1 MSLEN
6 NIKVG
11 ILVILGVLIA
21 NAALSYRSTST
32 LINRTEWVM
41 HTDRV
46 IAELEA
52 TLSTLKDAETG
63 ERGYIITGEE
73 TYLEPYQAALG
84 QIDRHVQAVRDLTVD
99 NPSQQARIPLLRK
112 KGPIVFYC

>member
-11 ILVILGVLIA
+11 ILVLLGVLLA

-46 IAELEA
+46 IAELES
-52 TLSTLKDAETG
+52 TLSALIDAETG
-63 ERGYIITGEE
+63 ERGFIITGDE
-73 TYLEPYQAALG
+73 TYLEPYQTAIG
-84 QIDRHVQAVRDLTVD
+84 QIDRHLQAVRNLTID
-99 NPSQQARIPLLRK
+99 NPSQQERIPLL
-112 KGPIVFYC
+112 